1 MNWIINSYLIPFLI
15 YFLEVEDVQSR
26 AHHKVHN
33 LALYPERHSWCQA
46 TPIRQEIAHA
56 PECEPTVIDNM
67 VCLGACFSYSV
78 PRAQDNEP
86 IAPYCDKCDKTFS
99 SWTVVT
105 LNCTREAGDTYTLT
119 RNVELIS
126 NCSCVDCNDSSARRR
141 DEEHE
146 EHESPED
153 DLAEESLDSPNDLP
167 PVHHGHQLQN
177 LHHHHRSSAIP
188 TLHKLKSVSAELTE
202 FRRTHHHSVASDDE
216 DEAGINNN
224 QIVPSSHNDNN
235 EEGDEDD
242 DDHEHGAGEVV
253 THERQRYHVHVPTT
267 GTGTGKADHDL

>member
-15 YFLEVEDVQSR
+15 YFLKVEDVQSR

-141 DEEHE
+141 DEDNE
-146 EHESPED
+146 ENDSPED
-153 DLAEESLDSPNDLP
+153 DLAEDGVETPNNL

-177 LHHHHRSSAIP
+177 LHHYHRSTIP
-188 TLHKLKSVSAELTE
+188 TVHKLKSVSAELHE
-202 FRRTHHHSVASDDE
+202 FGRTHHAADDE
-216 DEAGINNN
+216 DELINNN
-224 QIVPSSHNDNN
+224 QIAPSSSHDNN
-235 EEGDEDD
+235 EEDDD
-242 DDHEHGAGEVV
+242 DDHEHVGEVV
-253 THERQRYHVHVPTT
+253 THERQRYHVAT